1 MSDAADAEST
11 ERDAEDRAE
20 IEAIRQALANSGTAL
35 AVAARLNAGV
45 MEESGLDVRTLH
57 LVRSAALAASG
68 AAPVSWAANL
78 ELMEGDVTSDELMG
92 TLIAIAPVI
101 GTARYMQAVTAITE
115 S

>member
-1 MSDAADAEST
+1 M
-11 ERDAEDRAE
+11 
-20 IEAIRQALANSGTAL
+20 
-35 AVAARLNAGV
+35 
-45 MEESGLDVRTLH
+45 
-57 LVRSAALAASG
+57 
-68 AAPVSWAANL
+68 SWAANL